1 MTMIEHL
8 TKDSFKR
15 KVFDYQNERVYRFEG
30 ERPVVIDFYTNWCV
44 PCKTIAPIL
53 EELQREY
60 EGKVDIYKVDS
71 DMEKELVKA
80 FNVRSIPTLM
90 FVPVEGQPQVGCGA
104 VSKGELT
111 RSLSKR
117 QKASL
122 DAALENLMASGK
134 IKHRKGM
141 KGGHWYSLA

>member
-44 PCKTIAPIL
+44 PCKAIAPIL
-53 EELQREY
+53 
-60 EGKVDIYKVDS
+60 DS

-104 VSKGELT
+104 VSKGEL
-111 RSLSKR
+111 
-117 QKASL
+117 
-122 DAALENLMASGK
+122 
-134 IKHRKGM
+134 KHFFNQVF
-141 KGGHWYSLA
+141 HI

>member
-1 MTMIEHL
+1 MIEHL
-8 TKDSFKR
+8 TKDSFKQ
-15 KVFDYQNERVYRFEG
+15 KVFDYQNSRVYRFEG

-104 VSKGELT
+104 VSKG
-111 RSLSKR
+111 
-117 QKASL
+117 
-122 DAALENLMASGK
+122 
-134 IKHRKGM
+134 
-141 KGGHWYSLA
+141 

>member
-80 FNVRSIPTLM
+80 FNVRSIPTMM

-104 VSKGELT
+104 VSKGEL
-111 RSLSKR
+111 
-117 QKASL
+117 
-122 DAALENLMASGK
+122 
-134 IKHRKGM
+134 KHFFNQVF
-141 KGGHWYSLA
+141 HI

>member
-1 MTMIEHL
+1 MIEHL
-8 TKDSFKR
+8 TKDSFKQ
-15 KVFDYQNERVYRFEG
+15 KVFDYQNSRGYRFEG

-44 PCKTIAPIL
+44 PCKTRAPIL

-90 FVPVEGQPQVGCGA
+90 LSLIHISEP
-104 VSKGELT
+104 T
-111 RSLSKR
+111 RP
-117 QKASL
+117 
-122 DAALENLMASGK
+122 
-134 IKHRKGM
+134 
-141 KGGHWYSLA
+141 

>member
-1 MTMIEHL
+1 MIEHL
-8 TKDSFKR
+8 TKDSFKQ
-15 KVFDYQNERVYRFEG
+15 KVFDYQNSRVYRFEG

-90 FVPVEGQPQVGCGA
+90 FVPWRD
-104 VSKGELT
+104 SHKW
-111 RSLSKR
+111 
-117 QKASL
+117 
-122 DAALENLMASGK
+122 DAGLCLRGN
-134 IKHRKGM
+134 
-141 KGGHWYSLA
+141 

>member
-15 KVFDYQNERVYRFEG
+15 KVFDYQNERMYRFEG

-90 FVPVEGQPQVGCGA
+90 FGSGGRPA
-104 VSKGELT
+104 
-111 RSLSKR
+111 
-117 QKASL
+117 
-122 DAALENLMASGK
+122 ASGMRGCVQRG
-134 IKHRKGM
+134 IETF
-141 KGGHWYSLA
+141 L

>member
-53 EELQREY
+53 EAQAGGRDTVPA
-60 EGKVDIYKVDS
+60 G
-71 DMEKELVKA
+71 
-80 FNVRSIPTLM
+80 VR
-90 FVPVEGQPQVGCGA
+90 
-104 VSKGELT
+104 GE
-111 RSLSKR
+111 S
-117 QKASL
+117 
-122 DAALENLMASGK
+122 
-134 IKHRKGM
+134 
-141 KGGHWYSLA
+141 

>member
-8 TKDSFKR
+8 TKDSFKQ
-15 KVFDYQNERVYRFEG
+15 KVFDYQNSRVYRFEG

-104 VSKGELT
+104 VSKGELEHFFH
-111 RSLSKR
+111 
-117 QKASL
+117 QVFH
-122 DAALENLMASGK
+122 
-134 IKHRKGM
+134 I
-141 KGGHWYSLA
+141 

>member
-53 EELQREY
+53 EELQR
-60 EGKVDIYKVDS
+60 
-71 DMEKELVKA
+71 
-80 FNVRSIPTLM
+80 VR
-90 FVPVEGQPQVGCGA
+90 
-104 VSKGELT
+104 GE
-111 RSLSKR
+111 S
-117 QKASL
+117 
-122 DAALENLMASGK
+122 
-134 IKHRKGM
+134 
-141 KGGHWYSLA
+141 